1 MNINTRRAV
10 NGGMDTS
17 QYLETF
23 VKETREHLQNFH
35 ECIVAL
41 EKEPGNKSTISELFR
56 TTHSLK
62 GMAGT
67 MGFLRMQHLAGSIE
81 DVCQEVRAGS
91 MKVTGRMID
100 ALFEGLDALEE
111 YSENI
116 KRTSKEGTE
125 ENEALIK
132 KLRALFAEQADRKNT
147 EKMTAALPVKV
158 KLKEVKSGAFLKQKK
173 AASAKNSVT
182 ASTVSVDIEKL
193 DELMNQV
200 SELILIKNKFV
211 SMYIEERKEPENQ
224 SLRDGIE
231 YLENITAN
239 LHESIMQVRMV
250 PIESVVNKFP
260 CMMRNLARKLGKRIE
275 LYTSGGDTKIDR
287 TIADQIRAPLWHLL
301 SNAAK
306 HGIEKKEIRWQRGKQ
321 EKGIICLNIY
331 QEDGNVIIHVRD
343 DGNGIDVCNV
353 KKNAAARSMITPA
366 QADNMSEEETMQ
378 ILFEKGFSMAEKGG
392 DASGNGFGL
401 YAARSAVEAL
411 GGDMEVSG
419 MPLKGSVFT
428 IRLPIALT
436 IMRAVL
442 VGIRQ
447 EKYAIAISSIL
458 TIEDM
463 EEDDIHFTE
472 TGEMIYLRGMEIP
485 LLHMDKIL
493 DLPPLQKEKKRQK
506 VVVVKKGDKYAGLI
520 VDDLI
525 RQQEIVIKPL
535 GRFIKADKIISGA
548 AVLGDGKAALI
559 LDINALI

>member
-1 MNINTRRAV
+1 M

-41 EKEPGNKSTISELFR
+41 EKEPGNKSTVSELFR

-81 DVCQEVRAGS
+81 DVCQNVRAGS

-132 KLRALFAEQADRKNT
+132 KLRALFSEQTDQKPKKT
-147 EKMTAALPVKV
+147 EKLPSALPVRAKSKQPV
-158 KLKEVKSGAFLKQKK
+158 KTE
-173 AASAKNSVT
+173 SAKNPVT

-200 SELILIKNKFV
+200 SELILIKNRFV
-211 SMYIEERKEPENQ
+211 SMYMEERKEPENQ
-224 SLRDGIE
+224 ALRDGIE

-250 PIESVVNKFP
+250 PVESVVNKFP

-301 SNAAK
+301 SNAAE

-331 QEDGNVIIHVRD
+331 QEDGNIIIHVRD

-353 KKNAAARSMITPA
+353 KKNAASRGMITPA

-378 ILFEKGFSMAEKGG
+378 ILFEKGFSMAEKGK

-419 MPLKGSVFT
+419 TPLKGSVFT

-458 TIEDM
+458 TIEDV
-463 EEDDIHFTE
+463 EENDIHYTE

-485 LLHMDKIL
+485 LLHLDEIL
-493 DLPPLQKEKKRQK
+493 DLPQLQKELQKEKRTQK
-506 VVVVKKGDKYAGLI
+506 AVVVKKGDKYAGLL

-535 GRFIKADKIISGA
+535 GRFIKTDKIISGA